1 MTNVYDVEANDL
13 IEFAKEELK
22 KIDGVKMPEWALYV
36 KTGAH
41 KDNPPEQDDFWYIR
55 GAALLRKIY
64 TKGPVGISRL
74 KKEYGGRKNRGSRP
88 EHHYDGG
95 GKIVR
100 VLLQQLEKAGYV
112 KKTKRG
118 REITAAGMKFLD
130 NIAYKV
136 STTPKAE
143 KPKKIK
149 IFKPEVEKMGK
160 EKAAE
165 KKKAGKEG
173 ETPIVEKVKKKK

>member
-1 MTNVYDVEANDL
+1 MTNVYDVEPNDL
-13 IEFAKEELK
+13 IDLAKEELK
-22 KIDGVKMPEWALYV
+22 KVESVKMPEWALYV
-36 KTGAH
+36 KTGSH
-41 KDNPPEQDDFWYIR
+41 KQRPPEQDDFWFIR

-74 KKEYGGRKNRGSRP
+74 QREYGGRKNYGSSP
-88 EHHYDGG
+88 EHHADAG
-95 GKIVR
+95 GKILR

-112 KKTKRG
+112 KKSKKG

-143 KPKKIK
+143 KPRKMRA
-149 IFKPEVEKMGK
+149 FKPEMEKIDK

-165 KKKAGKEG
+165 KKKAA

>member
-1 MTNVYDVEANDL
+1 MTNVYDVEPNDL
-13 IEFAKEELK
+13 IDLAKEELK
-22 KIDGVKMPEWALYV
+22 KVESVKMPEWALFV

-41 KDNPPEQDDFWYIR
+41 KDRPPEQEDFWFIR

-74 KKEYGGRKNRGSRP
+74 QREYGGRKNRGSRP

-95 GKIVR
+95 GKVIR

-112 KKTKRG
+112 KKSKKG

-136 STTPKAE
+136 STIPKVA
-143 KPKKIK
+143 KPKKIRD
-149 IFKPEVEKMGK
+149 IKPETEKI
-160 EKAAE
+160 E
-165 KKKAGKEG
+165 KKKPAGKEG

>member
-1 MTNVYDVEANDL
+1 MTNVYDVEPNDL
-13 IEFAKEELK
+13 IDLAKEELK
-22 KIDGVKMPEWALYV
+22 KVESVKMPEWALFV

-41 KDNPPEQDDFWYIR
+41 KDRPPEQEDFWFIR

-74 KKEYGGRKNRGSRP
+74 QREYGGRKNRGSRP
-88 EHHYDGG
+88 EHHVDAG
-95 GKIVR
+95 GKVIR

-112 KKTKRG
+112 KKSKKG
-118 REITAAGMKFLD
+118 REITPAGMKFLD

-136 STTPKAE
+136 SVTPKAE
-143 KPKKIK
+143 KPRKMRV
-149 IFKPEVEKMGK
+149 FKPEMEKID
-160 EKAAE
+160 
-165 KKKAGKEG
+165 KKKAA

>member
-1 MTNVYDVEANDL
+1 MTNVYDVEPNDL
-13 IEFAKEELK
+13 IDLAKEELK
-22 KIDGVKMPEWALYV
+22 KINGVKMPEWALYV

-41 KDNPPEQDDFWYIR
+41 KDNPPEHDDFWYIR

-74 KKEYGGRKNRGSRP
+74 QREYGGRKNRGARP

-95 GKIVR
+95 GKVIR

-112 KKTKRG
+112 KKSKKG

-136 STTPKAE
+136 SVTPKAE
-143 KPKKIK
+143 KPKKLRA
-149 IFKPEVEKMGK
+149 FKPETDKIDKGR
-160 EKAAE
+160 AAE
-165 KKKAGKEG
+165 KKKAAE
-173 ETPIVEKVKKKK
+173 